1 MEILDTASS
10 LENTVSFSEAEVNVV
25 KAALKTKLFVQTEP
39 LEVRTAKFA
48 ALVTALAEAFGVP
61 QLNLRVE
68 AHQQPG
74 YCGFDGETNSVLI
87 NQRFSLTNTLVS
99 FALAMVHHKPE
110 LMPRPTSMEE
120 AVALMGA
127 GHFNPLAFALSMFKE
142 AAPRMFESA
151 KMAGRLV
158 GTNVP
163 YTDNGRLTAELRA
176 EQERIDDEGDDSVTD
191 DNHPTPPPTQ
201 RPAPRAPTDRQLP
214 DIDIENRRDRGNG
227 LGED

>member
-10 LENTVSFSEAEVNVV
+10 LENTISFSEAEVVVV
-25 KAALKTKLFVQTEP
+25 KAALKTKLFVQTEDVA
-39 LEVRTAKFA
+39 VRTAKFA

-61 QLNLRVE
+61 QLNLVVE

-74 YCGFDGETNSVLI
+74 YCGFNGETNSVII
-87 NQRFSLTNTLVS
+87 NQRFSLTNTLVG
-99 FALAMVHHKPE
+99 FACAMVHHKPE

-120 AVALMGA
+120 AAALTGP
-127 GHFNPLAFALSMFKE
+127 GKFNPMSFALSMFKS
-142 AAPRMFESA
+142 AAPRMFETA

-163 YTDNGRLTAELRA
+163 YTDNGRLTEEARQA
-176 EQERIDDEGDDSVTD
+176 EQESIDDDGD
-191 DNHPTPPPTQ
+191 DNHPTTPPAQ
-201 RPAPRAPTDRQLP
+201 A
-214 DIDIENRRDRGNG
+214 DIDPENRRDRGNG

>member
-61 QLNLRVE
+61 QLNLKVE

-87 NQRFSLTNTLVS
+87 NQRFSLTNTLVG
-99 FALAMVHHKPE
+99 FAAAMVHHKPE

-120 AVALMGA
+120 AGALMSA
-127 GHFNPLAFALSMFKE
+127 GHFNPMAFALSMFKE

-158 GTNVP
+158 GTNVE
-163 YTDNGRLTAELRA
+163 YTDGGRLTAERHA

-201 RPAPRAPTDRQLP
+201 RPAPRAQNPAA
-214 DIDIENRRDRGNG
+214 DIDPENRRDRGNG